1 MFGVSHKKP
10 NGSFVNDEAKKK
22 NVSAVLKFLIFIVLV
37 V

>member
-22 NVSAVLKFLIFIVLV
+22 NVSAVLKLSSE
-37 V
+37 